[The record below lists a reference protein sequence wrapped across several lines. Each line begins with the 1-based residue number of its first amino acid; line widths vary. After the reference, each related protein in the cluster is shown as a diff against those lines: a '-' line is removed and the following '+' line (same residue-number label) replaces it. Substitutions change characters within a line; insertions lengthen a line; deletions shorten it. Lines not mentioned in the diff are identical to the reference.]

1 MKKLLVLL
9 LGLLLLT
16 SLITGC
22 SEKDDDSTGPD
33 GPESSAPEL
42 ATIPDLE
49 FQIPADLTPFTSEDV
64 DYNGTTETGYAL
76 PQFISM
82 SEVNEFVGLD
92 DEDGDA
98 RNLFAIQEI
107 SSDEDGNWTPRSMG
121 VGDLTWQQFETG
133 FLLPN
138 NSHRTFFPDEAIVG
152 TFNCKYATFLNLF
165 RKIDLE
171 LAGNIVTYELG
182 AFTPASV
189 TYTDD
194 DGELNTFD
202 AISLSNIITDYTTEG
217 EELENYNFEFIAVDG
232 WVNNDSG
239 NIFTW
244 EVIQNSI
251 WIPEKEKAVFLNAD
265 NEEIFK
271 SVKKVQKVRVFE
283 N

>member
-1 MKKLLVLL
+1 MKKLLVLF
-9 LGLLLLT
+9 LGLLLMA
-16 SLITGC
+16 SFITGC
-22 SEKDDDSTGPD
+22 SEKDDDNTGPD
-33 GPESSAPEL
+33 DPESLAPEL
-42 ATIPDLE
+42 ATTPDLE
-49 FQIPADLTPFTSEDV
+49 YQIPSDLTSFTSEDV
-64 DYNGTTETGYAL
+64 DYNGVIETGYAL

-82 SEVNEFVGLD
+82 SEVNEFIGLD

-98 RNLFAIQEI
+98 RTLFAVQEI
-107 SSDEDGNWTPRSMG
+107 SSDDDGNWTPRSQG
-121 VGDLTWQQFETG
+121 VGDLTWQQYETG

-138 NSHRTFFPDEAIVG
+138 NSHRTFFPSADIVG
-152 TFNCKYATFLNLF
+152 TFNCKYATYLNLY
-165 RKIDLE
+165 RKIDVE

-194 DGELNTFD
+194 DGETQTYE
-202 AISLSNIITDYTTEG
+202 AISLDNIITDFATDG
-217 EELENYNFEFIAVDG
+217 EDLENYDYEFIAVDG
-232 WVNNDSG
+232 WVNSDSG
-239 NIFTW
+239 NLFTW

-271 SVKKVQKVRVFE
+271 SVKKVMKIRVVE